1 MPSHTSLVLSLCA
14 KVYTPPIVKARACE
28 DAISVFLGDYIGA
41 KLKAR
46 GSHIETGCI
55 MHLQMHVSQ
64 QLQKVRMSGLSCI
77 LHVGFD
83 SKRHLG

>member
-1 MPSHTSLVLSLCA
+1 MPSQCQASKLRA
-14 KVYTPPIVKARACE
+14 EVYTPPIVKARACE

-46 GSHIETGCI
+46 RSHIETGCI
-55 MHLQMHVSQ
+55 KIVHLLQMHVSQ
-64 QLQKVRMSGLSCI
+64 QLEKVWMLGLSCI

-83 SKRHLG
+83 SK

>member
-1 MPSHTSLVLSLCA
+1 MPLHTSLVLSLCA

-46 GSHIETGCI
+46 GHILKLDASCI
-55 MHLQMHVSQ
+55 CRCMYHSSSRKFGL
-64 QLQKVRMSGLSCI
+64 GLSCI